1 MQKRPGN
8 TNLTSDRASRTRP
21 DLGSRRLR
29 ATAFG
34 VSFVVHVLAVLM
46 YPAVVRTLRPSAVS
60 LSPPAT
66 SGPIQGSV
74 VLRLIEIDETVD
86 PERPEDPEE
95 IEEIEA
101 DEADAETPLIE
112 GLPTVILVPPG
123 PTVAELLRP
132 HRSDARLWAEPPPE
146 FYALSMEQREELIL
160 ADRIV
165 EWYDSVAIARA
176 ATDRLTDWTFRDSDG
191 GRWGIADGKIYLGDM
206 AVPLPLNFGT
216 PVGKR
221 DETNRRMW
229 EFDEIERQSQRF
241 LIEQT
246 WKQRSAAIRARR
258 DRERAEAAPDSTRSR

>member
-8 TNLTSDRASRTRP
+8 TNLTSDRASHSRP
-21 DLGSRRLR
+21 DLGSRGLR

-34 VSFVVHVLAVLM
+34 VSFVLHVLAVLM
-46 YPAVVRTLRPSAVS
+46 YPAVVRTLRPSSVS
-60 LSPPAT
+60 LPPPT
-66 SGPIQGSV
+66 NSVPVQGSV
-74 VLRLIEIDETVD
+74 VLRLVEIVETED
-86 PERPEDPEE
+86 SARPGDPEE
-95 IEEIEA
+95 IEEVEA
-101 DEADAETPLIE
+101 EEADAEAPLFE
-112 GLPTVILVPPG
+112 GLPMAILVPPG
-123 PTVAELLRP
+123 PTVAERMRP
-132 HRSDARLWAEPPPE
+132 QLSDARLWAEPPPE

-165 EWYDSVAIARA
+165 EWYDSVATARA

-191 GRWGIADGKIYLGDM
+191 GRWGVADGKIYLGDI
-206 AVPLPLNFGT
+206 AVPLPLTFGT

-229 EFDEIERQSQRF
+229 EFDEIERQGQRF

-258 DRERAEAAPDSTRSR
+258 DLERAAEVPDSTRSR